1 MSQPSRITPSTRL
14 RRALHLRSLPLVQR
28 IILSNPQTPE
38 LVRNPDFS
46 ENNETSLHLAAK
58 HGLPEVAAFLVHHG
72 HEKDGISR
80 TEDGQTPLMV
90 AAAAG
95 SEEDDPT
102 TLGRIEVGRLLIER
116 FPEYV
121 NIRDKQGLNAFS
133 HAARSGTD
141 ALIVL
146 LLSRPPPPPPVYDTE
161 SVDDHAG
168 KVSTANHANANGAHP
183 LLRSLDKNRNTPLH
197 HASAF
202 GHLKT
207 VKILISAGA
216 DDTAKNED
224 KWTPE
229 AYSSSVAA
237 EVYYRGLIKER
248 DQSFQ
253 QRQGAAR
260 LRGTSDEKT
269 RQVKPG
275 IRMVR
280 SGEGEND
287 EMEQTEIIRRRARAR
302 T

>member
-1 MSQPSRITPSTRL
+1 
-14 RRALHLRSLPLVQR
+14 
-28 IILSNPQTPE
+28 
-38 LVRNPDFS
+38 
-46 ENNETSLHLAAK
+46 
-58 HGLPEVAAFLVHHG
+58 
-72 HEKDGISR
+72 
-80 TEDGQTPLMV
+80 MV

-95 SEEDDPT
+95 SEDDDPT
-102 TLGRIEVGRLLIER
+102 TLGRIEVGRLLIDK

-121 NIRDKQGLNAFS
+121 NIRDKAGLNAFS
-133 HAARSGTD
+133 HAARHGTD

-146 LLSRPPPPPPVYDTE
+146 LLSRPPPPPPVYDSE
-161 SVDDHAG
+161 AKDDHAG
-168 KVSTANHANANGAHP
+168 RTGAGGYAGASGAHP
-183 LLRSLDKNRNTPLH
+183 LLGSLDRNRNTPLH

-207 VKILISAGA
+207 VKILLSAGA

-280 SGEGEND
+280 SGDGETD
-287 EMEQTEIIRRRARAR
+287 DMQQTESIRRRARAR